1 MSAAEKYGRPVE
13 SISAESMAQAKS
25 AGQTLAD
32 EGVTHQ
38 ASLGSG
44 TPAPTPAMKYGA
56 PVNTGTMG
64 KSLAHEAPGRS
75 R

>member
-13 SISAESMAQAKS
+13 SIPAESLSQAKS

-32 EGVTHQ
+32 KGVTHQ
-38 ASLGSG
+38 TSLGSG
-44 TPAPTPAMKYGA
+44 TPAPTPAMKYGGNDTQNRSIT
-56 PVNTGTMG
+56 PP
-64 KSLAHEAPGRS
+64 SRS

>member
-13 SISAESMAQAKS
+13 SISAESLAQAKS

-32 EGVTHQ
+32 KGVTHQ
-38 ASLGSG
+38 TSLGSG
-44 TPAPTPAMKYGA
+44 TPAPTPAMKYGGA
-56 PVNTGTMG
+56 NESPS
-64 KSLAHEAPGRS
+64 KSLAHEAPARS

>member
-1 MSAAEKYGRPVE
+1 MSAAQKYARPAE
-13 SISAESMAQAKS
+13 AISAESLAQAKQ

-32 EGVTHQ
+32 KGVTHQ

-44 TPAPTPAMKYGA
+44 TPAPTPAMKYGG
-56 PVNTGTMG
+56 NDTQS
-64 KSLAHEAPGRS
+64 KSITPPSRS